1 MLILRTLHG
10 SRLYGLDHEGSDWD
24 WYEVHDGGRIRQRIT
39 GDQDV
44 TRIGLSDWL
53 AQCDKGVPQ
62 ALEAMFAPARFAEV
76 DVMGRYRAGFRAN
89 VGNAAAT
96 YTRTIAAFM
105 HDENPKKVLHTH
117 RLRRDLN
124 EMRLYGRFDPT
135 SYGAMRVW
143 PLR

>member
-10 SRLYGLDHEGSDWD
+10 SRLYGLNRPGSDFD
-24 WYEVHDGGRIRQRIT
+24 WYEVYDHARTRQRIS

-44 TRIGLSDWL
+44 TRIGLSEWL
-53 AQCDKGVPQ
+53 AQCDRGVPQ
-62 ALEAMFAPARFAEV
+62 ALEAMFAPPRFADV
-76 DVMGRYRAGFRAN
+76 DVMGCYRAGYRAN

-105 HDENPKKVLHTH
+105 HDGNPKKVLHTH

-124 EMRLYGRFDPT
+124 ELRMFGRFDPT
-135 SYGAMRVW
+135 AFGRTRVW